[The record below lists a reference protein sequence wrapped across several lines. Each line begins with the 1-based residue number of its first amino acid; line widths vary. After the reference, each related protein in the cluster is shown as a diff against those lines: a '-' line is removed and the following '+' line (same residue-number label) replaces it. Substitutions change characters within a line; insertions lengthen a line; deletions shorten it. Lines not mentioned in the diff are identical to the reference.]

1 MYFKYYETR
10 FVSKQA
16 TENYEV
22 RQGTI
27 MPSPDRSGSN
37 NNAVVEDDPFL
48 DYRWVCELLQRFEL
62 EGWDEWKDSDAN

>member
-1 MYFKYYETR
+1 MYFKYYGTR
-10 FVSKQA
+10 FVTKQA

-27 MPSPDRSGSN
+27 MPSPDRSGGN

-48 DYRWVCELLQRFEL
+48 DYRWVCELLQR
-62 EGWDEWKDSDAN
+62 AAAA